1 MNNMEV
7 PNEEKRMPKN
17 KFNKTT
23 KHKKNEKIEY
33 RIDRGRDKT
42 DEMNRNSYEIVEQP
56 RKQENQNI
64 SVSNESF
71 N

>member
-1 MNNMEV
+1 MNNMDV

-17 KFNKTT
+17 KLNKTT